1 MLNILRL
8 EFLIVI
14 RSGSHIGL
22 AFSFF
27 LFFMLLFA
35 LSSLGNTTLLSG
47 LGLTAVWLSL
57 LMSILLTL
65 NKIIHEDF
73 KSGVLDYLLISDVP
87 IEITLFCKTMVHWV
101 SVVIP
106 LLIITPLVLFTFQIS
121 SDNIVRVVLILLLG
135 SPSLSFVGMMIS
147 CLTLSNRSSLLL
159 TTITIPFYFPTLL
172 LGIFCCGSTNNNLIA
187 FEYLLLYANTLF
199 TIVISPFISA
209 YAIKLNY
216 S

>member
-35 LSSLGNTTLLSG
+35 LSSLGNTILLSG

-87 IEITLFCKTMVHWV
+87 IEITLFCKTTVHWV

>member
-8 EFLIVI
+8 EFLLVLRSSSHVI
-14 RSGSHIGL
+14 L

-27 LFFMLLFA
+27 LFFMILFA
-35 LSSLGNTTLLSG
+35 LSAFGENFILSG
-47 LGLTAVWLSL
+47 IGLTAVWLSL

-65 NKIIHEDF
+65 NKVIHEDF
-73 KSGVLDYLLISDVP
+73 ESGVLDFLLIAEVP
-87 IEITLFCKTMVHWV
+87 IEVTLFCKTIVYWV
-101 SVVIP
+101 SVVLP
-106 LLIITPLVLFTFQIS
+106 LLIITPIVLLTFQIS
-121 SDNIVRVVLILLLG
+121 TDNIIKMVLVLLVG
-135 SPSLSFVGMMIS
+135 SPSLSFLGTMIS
-147 CLTLSNRSSLLL
+147 CLTLSNRSSFLL

-172 LGIFCCGSTNNNLIA
+172 LGVFCSGSTTSNFFA

-199 TIVISPFISA
+199 TVVLSPYISA

>member
-8 EFLIVI
+8 EFLIVL

-87 IEITLFCKTMVHWV
+87 IEITLFCKTTVHWV

-172 LGIFCCGSTNNNLIA
+172 LGIFCCGSTNTNLIA

-199 TIVISPFISA
+199 TIVISPYISA

>member
-8 EFLIVI
+8 EFLLVL
-14 RSGSHIGL
+14 RSGAHIGL

-27 LFFMLLFA
+27 LFFILLFA
-35 LSSLGNTTLLSG
+35 LSSLGNITTLAE

-57 LMSILLTL
+57 LMSILLTI
-65 NKIIHEDF
+65 NKVIHEDF

-87 IEITLFCKTMVHWV
+87 IEITLFCKTIVHWV

-106 LLIITPLVLFTFQIS
+106 LIIITPITLFTFQIS
-121 SDNIVRVVLILLLG
+121 SANVLKVVFILLLG
-135 SPSLSFVGMMIS
+135 SPSLSFVGIMIS

-172 LGIFCCGSTNNNLIA
+172 LGIFCCSSTNNNLFA

-199 TIVISPFISA
+199 TIVISPYISA

>member
-1 MLNILRL
+1 MVL
-8 EFLIVI
+8 

-35 LSSLGNTTLLSG
+35 LSSLGDSTLLSG

-57 LMSILLTL
+57 LISILLTL

>member
-1 MLNILRL
+1 
-8 EFLIVI
+8 
-14 RSGSHIGL
+14 
-22 AFSFF
+22 
-27 LFFMLLFA
+27 MLLFA

-87 IEITLFCKTMVHWV
+87 IEITLFCKTTVHWV

>member
-8 EFLIVI
+8 DFLLVL
-14 RSGSHIGL
+14 RSGSHVIL

-35 LSSLGNTTLLSG
+35 LSAFGENFILSG
-47 LGLTAVWLSL
+47 IGLTAVWLSL

-65 NKIIHEDF
+65 NKVIHEDF
-73 KSGVLDYLLISDVP
+73 ESGVLDFLLIADVP
-87 IEITLFCKTMVHWV
+87 LEVTLFCKTVVHWI

-106 LLIITPLVLFTFQIS
+106 LLIITPTVLLTFQIS
-121 SDNIVRVVLILLLG
+121 FDNIIRMVLILLIG
-135 SPSLSFVGMMIS
+135 SPSLSFLGTMIS
-147 CLTLSNRSSLLL
+147 CLTLSNRSSFLL

-172 LGIFCCGSTNNNLIA
+172 LGVFCSGSTTSNLFA

-199 TIVISPFISA
+199 TVILSPYISA

-216 S
+216 T

>member
-1 MLNILRL
+1 MLNILKL
-8 EFLIVI
+8 EFLIVL

-35 LSSLGNTTLLSG
+35 LSSLGNSSFFSG

-73 KSGVLDYLLISDVP
+73 KSGVLDYLLISDIP
-87 IEITLFCKTMVHWV
+87 IEVTLFCKTLVHWV

-106 LLIITPLVLFTFQIS
+106 LLIVTPLVLITFQIS
-121 SDNIVRVVLILLLG
+121 SDNIAKVVFILVLG

-147 CLTLSNRSSLLL
+147 CLTLANRSSLLL

-172 LGIFCCGSTNNNLIA
+172 LGIFCCASTNNNLIA

-199 TIVISPFISA
+199 TIVISPYISA

>member
-1 MLNILRL
+1 ML
-8 EFLIVI
+8 
-14 RSGSHIGL
+14 RSGSHVGL

-47 LGLTAVWLSL
+47 LSLTAVWLSL

-87 IEITLFCKTMVHWV
+87 IEITLFCKTTVYWV

-199 TIVISPFISA
+199 TIVISPYISA

>member
-1 MLNILRL
+1 MLNILKL
-8 EFLIVI
+8 EFLIVL

-27 LFFMLLFA
+27 LFFMLLFS

-73 KSGVLDYLLISDVP
+73 KSGVLDYLLISDIP
-87 IEITLFCKTMVHWV
+87 IEITLFCKTLVHWV

-121 SDNIVRVVLILLLG
+121 SDNIAKVVLILLLG

>member
-1 MLNILRL
+1 ML
-8 EFLIVI
+8 
-14 RSGSHIGL
+14 RSGSHVAL

-87 IEITLFCKTMVHWV
+87 IEITLFCKTTVHWV

-121 SDNIVRVVLILLLG
+121 SVNIVKVVFILLLG
-135 SPSLSFVGMMIS
+135 SPSLSFVGMMVS
-147 CLTLSNRSSLLL
+147 CLTLANRSSLLL

-172 LGIFCCGSTNNNLIA
+172 LGIFCCTSTNNNLIA

-199 TIVISPFISA
+199 TIVISPYISA

>member
-8 EFLIVI
+8 EFLIVL

-35 LSSLGNTTLLSG
+35 LSSLGNSSFLSEV
-47 LGLTAVWLSL
+47 GLTAVWLSL

-65 NKIIHEDF
+65 NKVIHEDYE
-73 KSGVLDYLLISDVP
+73 SGILDYLLIADIPLEV
-87 IEITLFCKTMVHWV
+87 TMFLKTIVHWV

-106 LLIITPLVLFTFQIS
+106 LIIIIPVVLITFQIS
-121 SDNIVRVVLILLLG
+121 SDNVAKVVFILLLG

-147 CLTLSNRSSLLL
+147 CLTLANRSSLLL

-172 LGIFCCGSTNNNLIA
+172 LGIFCCASTNNNLIA

-199 TIVISPFISA
+199 TIVISPYISA

>member
-1 MLNILRL
+1 ML
-8 EFLIVI
+8 
-14 RSGSHIGL
+14 RSGSHVIL

-35 LSSLGNTTLLSG
+35 LSAFGENFILSG
-47 LGLTAVWLSL
+47 IGLTAVWLSL

-65 NKIIHEDF
+65 NKVIHEDF
-73 KSGVLDYLLISDVP
+73 ESGVLDFLLIAEVP
-87 IEITLFCKTMVHWV
+87 IEVTLFCKTIVYWV
-101 SVVIP
+101 SVVLP
-106 LLIITPLVLFTFQIS
+106 LLIITPIVLLTFQIS
-121 SDNIVRVVLILLLG
+121 TDNIIKMVLVLLVG
-135 SPSLSFVGMMIS
+135 SPSLSFLGTMIS
-147 CLTLSNRSSLLL
+147 CLTLSNRSSFLL

-172 LGIFCCGSTNNNLIA
+172 LGVFCSGSTTSNFFA

-199 TIVISPFISA
+199 TVVLSPYISA

>member
-8 EFLIVI
+8 EFLIVL

-27 LFFMLLFA
+27 LFFMILFA
-35 LSSLGNTTLLSG
+35 LSSLGNSTFLSG

-87 IEITLFCKTMVHWV
+87 IEITLFCKTIVHWV
-101 SVVIP
+101 SVVVP

-199 TIVISPFISA
+199 TIVISPYISA

>member
-8 EFLIVI
+8 EFLLIL
-14 RSGSHIGL
+14 RSGSHVVL

-35 LSSLGNTTLLSG
+35 LSSFGDNSVISG
-47 LGLTAVWLSL
+47 IGLTAVWLSL
-57 LMSILLTL
+57 LMAVLLTL
-65 NKIIHEDF
+65 NKVIHEDF
-73 KSGVLDYLLISDVP
+73 ESGILDYLLIADVP
-87 IEITLFCKTMVHWV
+87 IEVTLFCKTVVHWF
-101 SVVIP
+101 SVVLP
-106 LLIITPLVLFTFQIS
+106 LLIITPIVLITFQVN
-121 SDNIVRVVLILLLG
+121 SDDIRKIALILLLG
-135 SPSLSFVGMMIS
+135 SPSLSFLGTMIS
-147 CLTLSNRSSLLL
+147 CLTLSNRSSFLL

-172 LGIFCCGSTNNNLIA
+172 LGVFCCGSATANLFA

-199 TIVISPFISA
+199 TVVLSPYISA

>member
-8 EFLIVI
+8 EFLIVL

-35 LSSLGNTTLLSG
+35 LSSLGNSTFLSG

-87 IEITLFCKTMVHWV
+87 IEITLFCKTIVHWV

-106 LLIITPLVLFTFQIS
+106 LLIITPLILFTFQIS

-172 LGIFCCGSTNNNLIA
+172 LGIFCCGSTNTNLIA

-199 TIVISPFISA
+199 TIVISPYISA

>member
-8 EFLIVI
+8 EFLLVL
-14 RSGSHIGL
+14 RSGAHIGL

-27 LFFMLLFA
+27 LFFILLFA
-35 LSSLGNTTLLSG
+35 LSSLGNITTLAE

-57 LMSILLTL
+57 LMSILLTI
-65 NKIIHEDF
+65 NKVIHEDF

-87 IEITLFCKTMVHWV
+87 IEITLFCKTIVHWV

-106 LLIITPLVLFTFQIS
+106 LIIIIPVVLITFQIS
-121 SDNIVRVVLILLLG
+121 SDHILRIFIVLLCG
-135 SPSLSFVGMMIS
+135 SPSLSFIGTMIS
-147 CLTLSNRSSLLL
+147 CLTLSNRSNFLL

-172 LGIFCCGSTNNNLIA
+172 LGIFCCSSSTTDLFA
-187 FEYLLLYANTLF
+187 LEYLLLYANTLF
-199 TIVISPFISA
+199 TVVLSPYISS

>member
-8 EFLIVI
+8 EFLIAI

-87 IEITLFCKTMVHWV
+87 IEITLFCKTTVHWV

>member
-8 EFLIVI
+8 EFLLVL

-27 LFFMLLFA
+27 LFFILLFA
-35 LSSLGNTTLLSG
+35 LSSLGNSTMLAG

-65 NKIIHEDF
+65 NKVIHEDF

-87 IEITLFCKTMVHWV
+87 IEITLFCKTIVHWV

-106 LLIITPLVLFTFQIS
+106 LLIITPIALFTFQVS
-121 SDNIVRVVLILLLG
+121 SDNVLKVVFILLLG
-135 SPSLSFVGMMIS
+135 SPSLSFVGIMIS

-172 LGIFCCGSTNNNLIA
+172 LGIFCCGSTNTNLFA
-187 FEYLLLYANTLF
+187 SEYLLLYANTLF

>member
-8 EFLIVI
+8 ELLIVL
-14 RSGSHIGL
+14 RSGSHVGL

-87 IEITLFCKTMVHWV
+87 IEITLFCKTTVHWV

-121 SDNIVRVVLILLLG
+121 SDNVMKVLFILLLG
-135 SPSLSFVGMMIS
+135 SPSLSFIGIMIS

-199 TIVISPFISA
+199 TIVISPYISA

>member
-8 EFLIVI
+8 EFLIVL

-87 IEITLFCKTMVHWV
+87 IEITLFCKTIIHWV
-101 SVVIP
+101 SVVVP

-172 LGIFCCGSTNNNLIA
+172 LGIFCCGSTNTNLIA

-199 TIVISPFISA
+199 TIVISPYISA

>member
-8 EFLIVI
+8 EFLIVL

-35 LSSLGNTTLLSG
+35 LSSFGNNTLLSG

-73 KSGVLDYLLISDVP
+73 KSGVLDYLSISDVP
-87 IEITLFCKTMVHWV
+87 IEITLFCKTTVHWV

-121 SDNIVRVVLILLLG
+121 SDNIVRVVFILLLG

-187 FEYLLLYANTLF
+187 FENLLLYANTLF
-199 TIVISPFISA
+199 TIVISPYISA

>member
-8 EFLIVI
+8 EFLLVI
-14 RSGSHIGL
+14 RSGSHVVL

-27 LFFMLLFA
+27 LFFILLFA
-35 LSSLGNTTLLSG
+35 LSAFGDNFVLSNI
-47 LGLTAVWLSL
+47 GLTAVWLSL

-65 NKIIHEDF
+65 NKVIHEDYE
-73 KSGVLDYLLISDVP
+73 SGILDYLLIA
-87 IEITLFCKTMVHWV
+87 EIPLEVTMFLKTIVHWV

-106 LLIITPLVLFTFQIS
+106 LIIIIPVVLITFQIS
-121 SDNIVRVVLILLLG
+121 PDHIFRIFIVLLCG
-135 SPSLSFVGMMIS
+135 SPSLSFIGTMIS
-147 CLTLSNRSSLLL
+147 CLTLSNRSNFLL

-172 LGIFCCGSTNNNLIA
+172 LGIFCCSSSTTDLFA
-187 FEYLLLYANTLF
+187 LEYLLLYANTLF
-199 TIVISPFISA
+199 TVVLSPYISA

>member
-8 EFLIVI
+8 EFLIVL

-87 IEITLFCKTMVHWV
+87 IEITLFCKTIVHWV

-199 TIVISPFISA
+199 TIVISPYISA

>member
-8 EFLIVI
+8 EFLIVL

-35 LSSLGNTTLLSG
+35 LSSLGNSTLLSG

-87 IEITLFCKTMVHWV
+87 IEITLFCKTIIHWV
-101 SVVIP
+101 SVVVP

-172 LGIFCCGSTNNNLIA
+172 LGIFCCGSTNTNLIA

-199 TIVISPFISA
+199 TIVISPYISA

>member
-8 EFLIVI
+8 EFLIVL
-14 RSGSHIGL
+14 RSGSHVGL

-87 IEITLFCKTMVHWV
+87 IEITLFCKTIVHWV

>member
-8 EFLIVI
+8 EFLIVL

-27 LFFMLLFA
+27 VFFMLLFA

-87 IEITLFCKTMVHWV
+87 IEITLFCKTIVHWV

-199 TIVISPFISA
+199 TIVISPYISA

>member
-8 EFLIVI
+8 EFLIVL

-22 AFSFF
+22 AFTFF

-35 LSSLGNTTLLSG
+35 LSSLGNSAFLSG

-73 KSGVLDYLLISDVP
+73 KSGVLDYLLISDIP
-87 IEITLFCKTMVHWV
+87 IEVTLFWKTLVHWV

-106 LLIITPLVLFTFQIS
+106 LLIVTPLVLITFQIS
-121 SDNIVRVVLILLLG
+121 SDNVAKVVLILLLG

>member
-8 EFLIVI
+8 EFLIVL

-87 IEITLFCKTMVHWV
+87 IEITLFCKTIVHWV

>member
-8 EFLIVI
+8 EFLIAI

-87 IEITLFCKTMVHWV
+87 IEIILFCKTIVHWV

>member
-87 IEITLFCKTMVHWV
+87 IEITLFCKTIVHWV

-199 TIVISPFISA
+199 TIVISPYISA

>member
-8 EFLIVI
+8 EFLIVL
-14 RSGSHIGL
+14 RSGSHIGS
-22 AFSFF
+22 AFSFS
-27 LFFMLLFA
+27 LFFILLFA
-35 LSSLGNTTLLSG
+35 LSSIGNTTLLSG

-87 IEITLFCKTMVHWV
+87 LEITLFCKTTVHWV

-121 SDNIVRVVLILLLG
+121 SDNIVRVVLVLLLG

-209 YAIKLNY
+209 YTIKLNY

>member
-8 EFLIVI
+8 EFLIVL
-14 RSGSHIGL
+14 RSGSHVGL

-87 IEITLFCKTMVHWV
+87 IEITLFCKTTVHWV

-106 LLIITPLVLFTFQIS
+106 LLIISPLVLFTFQIS
-121 SDNIVRVVLILLLG
+121 SDNIVKVVLILLLG

-199 TIVISPFISA
+199 TIVISPYISA